1 MTADKEVFD
10 ALSERRPFVL
20 EVAGVPYI
28 VGHKD
33 YESTS
38 CEQSL
43 PRPVRDDRRLTLADS
58 ASFVEYINRHG
69 QKNTAVYVSA
79 TWPASDTPLAEAVID
94 DGAKG
99 QTSWRDHRAYLSPIL
114 SKAFGD
120 WRVIDREKVNQ
131 LTLCSFLDRHLQDIV
146 RPEDDDKA
154 PSAAEVYTF
163 ASQLS
168 DVRKVEFK
176 KSINLDN
183 GRVQLTYNEEDT
195 GTQNIVI
202 PKEFYIQVK
211 PLVGHDS
218 TYRLKVSMRYR
229 IEDGVKLS
237 FTLELRDIDKLLE
250 ALRKEITDGLK
261 KDLSASGIPVY
272 LKA

>member
-10 ALSERRPFVL
+10 ALSERHPFVL

>member
-1 MTADKEVFD
+1 MEKEMIDTA
-10 ALSERRPFVL
+10 AERRPFML
-20 EVAGVPYI
+20 EVKGVPFI

-33 YESTS
+33 YEASS
-38 CEQSL
+38 CEKLL
-43 PRPVRDDRRLTLADS
+43 PRPVHDERLVTLADA
-58 ASFVEYINRHG
+58 ASFTEYIRRHG

-79 TWPASDTPLAEAVID
+79 TWPASNAPMAEVIID
-94 DGAKG
+94 DGAAG
-99 QTSWRDHRAYLSPIL
+99 QSSWRDHRATLSPVL
-114 SKAFGD
+114 TKAFSD
-120 WRVIDREKVNQ
+120 WRMIDQEKINQ
-131 LTLCSFLDRHLQDIV
+131 LNLCVFLDRHLQDIV
-146 RPEDDDKA
+146 RPEGTTA
-154 PSAAEVYTF
+154 PSAAEVMTF
-163 ASQLS
+163 ASTLS
-168 DVRKVEFK
+168 DIRKVEFK
-176 KSINLDN
+176 KSVNLDN

-211 PLVGHDS
+211 PLEGHDS

>member
-1 MTADKEVFD
+1 MEKEMIDTA
-10 ALSERRPFVL
+10 AERRPFML
-20 EVAGVPYI
+20 EVKGVPFI

-33 YESTS
+33 YEASS
-38 CEQSL
+38 CEKLL
-43 PRPVRDDRRLTLADS
+43 PRPVHDERLVTLADA
-58 ASFVEYINRHG
+58 ASFTEYIRRHG

-79 TWPASDTPLAEAVID
+79 TWPASNAPMAEVIID
-94 DGAKG
+94 DGAAG
-99 QTSWRDHRAYLSPIL
+99 QSSWRDHRATLSPVL
-114 SKAFGD
+114 TKAFSD

-131 LTLCSFLDRHLQDIV
+131 LNLCVFLDRHLQDIV

-211 PLVGHDS
+211 PLEGHDS
-218 TYRLKVSMRYR
+218 TYRLKVSIRYR